1 MRVYRGSVKNFFVE
15 KEPTAD
21 KIGEG
26 YFEFTDDYSIFD
38 YGKMPDTIA
47 GKGEALARLSS
58 YNFEQVHKLSL
69 KSHFR
74 ALVPPRRINV
84 GVVRVL
90 FPQRGELKKGERNF
104 LVPLE
109 IIFRNSL
116 PEGSSVF
123 KRLANGQLKPSD
135 LGLDHA
141 PRPGE
146 RLGKPLLDVSTKL
159 ELTDRYLSWKD
170 AEVLARLGHETIA
183 QIQKI
188 ALKVNDFVTQ
198 KAVGLGLE
206 HADGKIEVAISP
218 SGKLVLVDVFG
229 TLDENRLLF
238 EGVHLSKQVLRD
250 YYRTLPWYEKLET
263 AKASGVPKDKWP
275 KPPMLPPELRDIVS
289 NMYKSVCEAWTGE
302 KTWNAPAIEEVVSDY
317 RKFMKKS
324 LKR

>member
-21 KIGEG
+21 KMGEG

-69 KSHFR
+69 KSHFL
-74 ALVPPRRINV
+74 AFVPPRRINV

-90 FPQRGELKKGERNF
+90 FPQRGELKKGDRNF

-146 RLGKPLLDVSTKL
+146 RLWKPLLDVSTKL
-159 ELTDRYLSWKD
+159 ELTDRYLSWKEAQELAHVD
-170 AEVLARLGHETIA
+170 ASAIEEIK
-183 QIQKI
+183 KI

-198 KAVGLGLE
+198 KATGLGLE
-206 HADGKIEVAISP
+206 HADGKIEVAVSP

-238 EGVHLSKQVLRD
+238 EGVHLSKQILRD
-250 YYRTLPWYEKLET
+250 YYRALPWYEKLEA

-275 KPPMLPPELRDIVS
+275 KPPMLSPELRDIVS

-302 KTWNAPAIEEVVSDY
+302 KTWNAPSIEEVVSDY